1 MCFHLHNKFKY
12 NYWSVRFSKVW
23 YSYVSGSDG
32 DGRGRMRGA
41 ALSSMET
48 NLTMEVAQLLLS
60 LVHAWGLD
68 PDLDRV
74 CEGKLGLLRPML
86 PVSFGLLSKGGT
98 WANNLISVVVW
109 NLFSTNF
116 HNIITILECHEDEC
130 YDTSILI
137 MEIANLF
144 HN

>member
-1 MCFHLHNKFKY
+1 MQLLLF
-12 NYWSVRFSKVW
+12 
-23 YSYVSGSDG
+23 VSGSDS
-32 DGRGRMRGA
+32 DERGRLRGA

-86 PVSFGLLSKGGT
+86 PVSFGLLSKGGR
-98 WANNLISVVVW
+98 LI
-109 NLFSTNF
+109 
-116 HNIITILECHEDEC
+116 
-130 YDTSILI
+130 DTVY
-137 MEIANLF
+137 
-144 HN
+144 